1 MPVLPQLALDLG
13 GTTSDAF
20 WAGTSYLLTCAVFQ
34 PFIAAL
40 SDLFGRKETLLSAII
55 FFTLGTLLCAP
66 LAHNFTVLL
75 AGRCLQGVGGGGIIT
90 MGQVIFADIIPL
102 RQRPKYFSI
111 VLAAWALGSVLGP
124 LLGGMFVEY
133 LSWKWCFYINF
144 PFCALGFVM
153 VPLFV
158 KLKTEKST
166 LTSKLARVDWI
177 GGVLFIGGM
186 TSFLLGLS
194 WAGIQYEWDSA
205 QVLAPL
211 FVGVAAVAAAI
222 FWENFG
228 AENPFLRPAL
238 FASPSAVAAH
248 LCAFGQGFILFCA
261 LYYIPFYF
269 SALHLHSPLQSGIDL
284 LPVTCLLVPGSI
296 VVSILTTRLGHF
308 RWAIWAGFSI
318 AALGTGLLLLLDI
331 GTRTPVW
338 AAILCVFGI
347 GNGILLTSVNVAIQ
361 AISKA
366 QDCGRAA
373 AMYAFMRTLGMSV
386 GVAIGGTAFQNV
398 MAYNLRKLQ
407 LPDSIASNAEAFVS
421 MMVKME
427 PNNSVRQGAEHS
439 YLQGFRA
446 VFWVMTATAL
456 FGLATSCLIR
466 KHSMD
471 KAIESDFV
479 LDGARPSV
487 VDVEKAA
494 KHTSSVFSIDS
505 FGSRSH
511 TPTPGG
517 IEQIPSEAELEQ
529 ILEKKSQVVVSE
541 KELQRGDQE
550 KVSSFLVGPGGWRFA
565 LDPKS
570 SSPLPFPSRTT
581 KGMVPIPTKPRPS
594 LSEANRSRIS
604 SIMRNFN

>member
-1 MPVLPQLALDLG
+1 MDLG

-40 SDLFGRKETLLSAII
+40 SDLFGRKEMLLFAIF

-75 AGRCLQGVGGGGIIT
+75 AGRCLQGIGGGGIIT

-124 LLGGMFVEY
+124 LMGGLFVEH

-144 PFCALGFVM
+144 PFCALGFAM

-166 LTSKLARVDWI
+166 PASKLARVDWI
-177 GGVLFIGGM
+177 GGILFIGGM
-186 TSFLLGLS
+186 TSFLTGLS
-194 WAGIQYEWDSA
+194 WAGIQFEWDSA

-211 FVGVAAVAAAI
+211 FVGVAAVVAAI

-238 FASPSAVAAH
+238 FASPSAVAAY
-248 LCAFGQGFILFCA
+248 LCAFGQGFLLFCA

-269 SALHLHSPLQSGIDL
+269 SALHLHSPVQSGIDL

-296 VVSILTTRLGHF
+296 VVSILTTRLGRF
-308 RWAIWAGFSI
+308 RWAIWTGFSI
-318 AALGTGLLLLLDI
+318 TSLGTGLLLLLDM
-331 GTRTPVW
+331 GTPTPVW
-338 AAILCVFGI
+338 AAVLCVFGI

-386 GVAIGGTAFQNV
+386 GVAVGGTTFQNV

-407 LPDSIASNAEAFVS
+407 LPDTIASNAEAFVS
-421 MMVKME
+421 MMAKMD
-427 PNNSVRQGAEHS
+427 PKNSVRLGVEHS

-456 FGLATSCLIR
+456 LGLATSGLIR

-487 VDVEKAA
+487 TDVEKAA
-494 KHTSSVFSIDS
+494 KHTSSVFSFDS
-505 FGSRSH
+505 LGSSSL
-511 TPTPGG
+511 GG
-517 IEQIPSEAELEQ
+517 IEQIPSPAELQQ
-529 ILEKKSQVVVSE
+529 ISEKKRNVVVSD
-541 KELQRGDQE
+541 KELQE
-550 KVSSFLVGPGGWRFA
+550 ENKVKVSSFLVGPDGWRIQ

-570 SSPLPFPSRTT
+570 CSPLPIPGRTPKDTVVIPS
-581 KGMVPIPTKPRPS
+581 KPEAT
-594 LSEANRSRIS
+594 LSEGNRSRIS
-604 SIMRNFN
+604 NIMRGFH

>member
-1 MPVLPQLALDLG
+1 MDLD

-20 WAGTSYLLTCAVFQ
+20 WAGTSYLLTCAVSQ

-40 SDLFGRKETLLSAII
+40 SDLFGRKEMLLTGIF

-66 LAHNFTVLL
+66 LAHNFKVLL
-75 AGRCLQGVGGGGIIT
+75 AGRCLQGIGGGGIIT

-111 VLAAWALGSVLGP
+111 VLAAWAVGTVLGP
-124 LLGGMFVEY
+124 LIGGLFVEH

-166 LTSKLARVDWI
+166 LASKLARVDWI
-177 GGVLFIGGM
+177 GGILFIGGM
-186 TSFLLGLS
+186 TSFLIGLS
-194 WAGIQYEWDSA
+194 WAGIQFEWDSA

-211 FVGVAAVAAAI
+211 FVGVTAVAAAI

-238 FASPSAVAAH
+238 FSSPSAVAAY

-269 SALHLHSPLQSGIDL
+269 TALHLHAPVQSGLDL
-284 LPVTCLLVPGSI
+284 LPVSCLLVPGSI
-296 VVSILTTRLGHF
+296 VVSILTTRLGRF
-308 RWAIWAGFSI
+308 RWAIWTGFSI
-318 AALGTGLLLLLDI
+318 TALGTGLLLLLDI

-386 GVAIGGTAFQNV
+386 GVAVGGTAFQNV
-398 MAYNLRKLQ
+398 MAYNLRALQ
-407 LPDSIASNAEAFVS
+407 LPDTIAANAEAFVS
-421 MMVKME
+421 MMAKMD
-427 PNNSVRQGAEHS
+427 PKDPLRLGAEHS

-446 VFWVMTATAL
+446 VFWVMTAMAL

-471 KAIESDFV
+471 KAIESDFI
-479 LDGARPSV
+479 LNGARPSPT
-487 VDVEKAA
+487 DVEKAA
-494 KHTSSVFSIDS
+494 KHMSSVFSIDS
-505 FGSRSH
+505 LGSRTQ
-511 TPTPGG
+511 TPAPTT
-517 IEQIPSEAELEQ
+517 IEQIPSPSELEQ
-529 ILEKKSQVVVSE
+529 ISEKKKSQVVVSE
-541 KELQRGDQE
+541 KELEEEDTD
-550 KVSSFLVGPGGWRFA
+550 KVSSFLVGPGGQRIP
-565 LDPKS
+565 LDPRS
-570 SSPLPFPSRTT
+570 SSPLPIPDRMAKNS
-581 KGMVPIPTKPRPS
+581 GPVPTKPEATF
-594 LSEANRSRIS
+594 SEANRSRIS
-604 SIMRNFN
+604 NIMRSFH